1 MAAKSDWTVGRL
13 KGELE
18 KKFPGKIPASLQ
30 RLFKGTQLL
39 HSDMTLEEAS
49 EVSECFGVASMF
61 SWQCG
66 SRYIL
71 VLFAPWPFFASCDGA
86 CLSLFLLRRLMF
98 FVRASCF
105 CRPFTNRAAWDIV
118 QAFQNA
124 VNAQMTSTRV
134 TNAQK
139 W

>member
-13 KGELE
+13 KEELE

-49 EVSECFGVASMF
+49 EVSECFGGASVF
-61 SWQCG
+61 SWQYD

-71 VLFAPWPFFASCDGA
+71 VLFAPWLPSFASCDGA
-86 CLSLFLLRRLMF
+86 C
-98 FVRASCF
+98 
-105 CRPFTNRAAWDIV
+105 
-118 QAFQNA
+118 
-124 VNAQMTSTRV
+124 
-134 TNAQK
+134 
-139 W
+139 